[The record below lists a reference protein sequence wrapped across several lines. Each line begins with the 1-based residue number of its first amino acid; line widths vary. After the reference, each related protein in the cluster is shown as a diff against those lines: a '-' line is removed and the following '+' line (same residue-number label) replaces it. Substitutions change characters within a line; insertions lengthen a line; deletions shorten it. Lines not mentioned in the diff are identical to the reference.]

1 MHIYTHKYMYI
12 PNEFLYSNNSKMKI
26 LNILFIIASNVIQF
40 LGINIVKD
48 VLDLTQKTKNMIER
62 N

>member
-40 LGINIVKD
+40 LGINLVKD